1 MPYHGEISHIF
12 GAKYYSTD
20 FALIFLRRSL
30 AAYTFKNNHPDANNA
45 NNANADEIGVNKTV

>member
-1 MPYHGEISHIF
+1 MPYHGKISHIF

-45 NNANADEIGVNKTV
+45 NADEIGVNKTV